1 MKKQLFNALLFC
13 MLAVPAMSIRAD
25 VVADGQSTEG
35 KDFWV
40 TFMQADQG
48 NSNNGFKLSVSI
60 SSRKDCKVYISNPY
74 SGYKD
79 SVDVTAN
86 EQRLIELYSGSSNIS
101 TARNAMA
108 SSKKVCYAGYS
119 EQVDTCALHFTST
132 EDISLFATNYK
143 IATFDATNVL
153 PTTSLKDEYY
163 IQTYSPSDHDDN
175 ENATQGSHFAI
186 IAAEDNTIVDYVPT
200 VPTKTI
206 NDSIK
211 AAQSKKEFMGE
222 DQLTDRDKFWLN
234 YKIGDTLQTPVM
246 KSGQVYYVWTGS
258 GKATDW
264 KAGDLS
270 GTYVKARNGKKIAV
284 FQGCPHTNI
293 PYHQKERDHIFSQA
307 MPVQYW
313 GNTFVLTQSVGRKR
327 DVFRIMALND
337 ETEVRIN
344 GNLVHTFDFVNGD
357 EDDKKHFFEFEMGDA
372 TIPGSRGGKGEV
384 HRENGPVCYVTT
396 SCPCSVHEFMTSRG
410 YDQGTSS
417 GHNGDPAMLWV
428 NPIEQQ
434 IDQITFATY
443 ASDNKGKS
451 AYASHYVNIITAN
464 PAGMMLGNT
473 NISSEFS
480 AVAGSNY
487 YYARHTLDQT
497 STDATK
503 PDHAGRSYTLKN
515 TQGSFIA
522 HVYGFT
528 ANESYGY
535 SAGGATKPLT
545 QFITINGQIFSPDKE
560 NNLCG
565 KDTIKFACHPDYVYE
580 KIVWEFGD
588 GASREVTYDEVQNG
602 DSIIPH
608 YYKDGGVYNAKV
620 SIYRSSSNLC
630 KGQSAVDVIPVKV
643 TIGRYTFTI
652 GNADIPCPVNG
663 VQGPGKIPYTST
675 IDLTGGNVTVDFDEA
690 AKAVGFT
697 QSNIIIRPTYF
708 ELILDGTNAEA
719 GVPYGITIDIKSDCG
734 DTTAILPF
742 RLPVGNDVIAQR
754 YTNVLGLLE
763 HHPKLDSL
771 ALSDFQWYRVFG
783 NDTTLLEGQIAS
795 NLNMYDL
802 PKDSYKG
809 AEFFVCYYINKG
821 LADQEYTCACAKGFG
836 EEAAVH
842 NFVSNPDSLIITAN
856 YDYKDNKIFV
866 NANWGGKTDIEC
878 YAQWITASGN
888 IYGDLKFNI
897 PDGGCTIPTPNENG
911 LYLLRVVT
919 DGKSRSFKFVINKQ

>member
-1 MKKQLFNALLFC
+1 MRKQLFKSLLC
-13 MLAVPAMSIRAD
+13 CLMIVPFIGAKAQST
-25 VVADGQSTEG
+25 VQDGQSTEG

-48 NSNNGFKLSVSI
+48 NSDNGFKLSVSI
-60 SSRKDCKVYISNPY
+60 SSRKNCKVYISNPY

-200 VPTKTI
+200 VPTQSI

-211 AAQSKKEFMGE
+211 DAQTKKDFMGE
-222 DQLTDRDKFWLN
+222 EALTDRDKFWLN
-234 YKIGDTLQTPVM
+234 YTIGDTLHSPVLM
-246 KSGQVYYVWTGS
+246 KGQVWYVWTGK

-270 GTYVKARNGKKIAV
+270 GSYVKARDGKKIAV

-337 ETEVRIN
+337 ATEVRIN
-344 GNLVHTFDFVNGD
+344 GNVVHTFDFVNGD
-357 EDDKKHFFEFEMGDA
+357 EDDKKHFFEFEIGDA
-372 TIPGSRGGKGEV
+372 TIPGNRGEKGNV
-384 HRENGPVCYVTT
+384 LRVDGPVCFVQT

-410 YDQGTSS
+410 YDQGTKE

-515 TQGSFIA
+515 TEGSFIA

-545 QFITINGQIFSPDKE
+545 QFITINGQIFSPNTE
-560 NNLCG
+560 NTLCG
-565 KDTIKFACHPDYVYE
+565 EDTIKFACHPDYEYN
-580 KIVWEFGD
+580 KIEWFFGD
-588 GASREVTYDEVQNG
+588 GTNDKTNK
-602 DSIIPH
+602 DSVPH
-608 YYKDGGVYNAKV
+608 YYKESGVYNAYV
-620 SIYRSSSNLC
+620 LIYRESSNVC
-630 KGQSAVDVIPVKV
+630 VGQNAVDSIPIKV
-643 TIGRYTFTI
+643 TIGRYQFSI
-652 GNADIPCPVNG
+652 DNIEIPCPEDGKAYVGKVFYTNEGKVNLHG
-663 VQGPGKIPYTST
+663 
-675 IDLTGGNVTVDFDEA
+675 DNVTIEFDDVA
-690 AKAVGFT
+690 
-697 QSNIIIRPTYF
+697 R
-708 ELILDGTNAEA
+708 LDGFKNSEL
-719 GVPYGITIDIKSDCG
+719 VVNDDYFGITIPATAKPDTRYGIHLVIESDCG
-734 DTTAILPF
+734 GADTTMNFMINF
-742 RLPVGNDVIAQR
+742 DKDVISQR
-754 YTNVLGLLE
+754 YDNVLGLLTAPFDGKE
-763 HHPKLDSL
+763 
-771 ALSDFQWYRVFG
+771 LSDFQWYRTS
-783 NDTTLLEGQIAS
+783 DSTAIEGQISS
-795 NLNMYDL
+795 NLNFYDL
-802 PKDSYKG
+802 PYGGNTTDTYY
-809 AEFFVCYYINKG
+809 VCFTINKG
-821 LADQEYTCACAKGFG
+821 KEDEVKTCACAKAFSDNTDK
-836 EEAAVH
+836 H
-842 NFVSNPDSLIITAN
+842 NFGPDSTGLTITAN
-856 YDYKDNKIFV
+856 YAIQSGGKVFV
-866 NANWGGKTDIEC
+866 NADWKGEKDIEC
-878 YAQWITASGN
+878 YAQWIDASGHVYQN
-888 IYGDLKFNI
+888 MRFDV
-897 PDGGCTIPTPNENG
+897 PDGGCTIDVPAESG
-911 LYLLRVVT
+911 LYLLYVQT
-919 DGKSRSFKFVINKQ
+919 GKGSRSFKFIIQ